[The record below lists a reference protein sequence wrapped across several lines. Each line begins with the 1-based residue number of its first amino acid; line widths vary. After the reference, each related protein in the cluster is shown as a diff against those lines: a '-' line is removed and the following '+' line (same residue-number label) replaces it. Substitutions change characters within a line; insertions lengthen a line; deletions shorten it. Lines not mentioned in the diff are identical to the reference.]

1 MMMKDKF
8 YSFLSIFF
16 KVMPLRAFVTLVFI
30 VVLGS
35 LLLSL
40 FILHQFEAASQL
52 NLRHQGIL
60 LAQAME
66 AGISPDATEENV
78 KGLQD
83 TIDRFVTAREND
95 IEVNI
100 MILKGPKSYIVASNI
115 EDNIEET
122 SKEEHQ
128 NLLNSLELG
137 QPVFFISEG
146 ENEEDDDDDDD
157 EKAPVL
163 DVHRNEKFD
172 FLDDKPFMSITTP
185 IIVNGKGLGSIN
197 VQLSLEPLNKKLAR
211 IRWSIWIATLFEVV
225 IVLAGLIFLFKYFL
239 REKGKL
245 QEEESL
251 RIKAE
256 MKALQ
261 SQINPH
267 FLFNTLNTISSLIS
281 SDPLLAEKLISNMAF
296 LFRNIVGASKSEWWT
311 LEEEMRIVR
320 TYLEIES
327 IRFCDKMK
335 YILDISPESMNIKI
349 PSLLIQPLVENAI
362 KHGISPSIAGGE
374 VRVTVSK
381 DKDLILTVENKRFP
395 SDIYP
400 SSTSLAGEKTG
411 IENVKNRLK
420 LHYADKAQ
428 FEFRILE
435 QGAQA
440 RIVIREYSHG

>member
-146 ENEEDDDDDDD
+146 ENEED
-157 EKAPVL
+157 EMMMMRK
-163 DVHRNEKFD
+163 H
-172 FLDDKPFMSITTP
+172 
-185 IIVNGKGLGSIN
+185 
-197 VQLSLEPLNKKLAR
+197 LSLMFTGMKNLTFWMTNPL
-211 IRWSIWIATLFEVV
+211 
-225 IVLAGLIFLFKYFL
+225 
-239 REKGKL
+239 
-245 QEEESL
+245 
-251 RIKAE
+251 
-256 MKALQ
+256 
-261 SQINPH
+261 
-267 FLFNTLNTISSLIS
+267 
-281 SDPLLAEKLISNMAF
+281 
-296 LFRNIVGASKSEWWT
+296 
-311 LEEEMRIVR
+311 
-320 TYLEIES
+320 
-327 IRFCDKMK
+327 
-335 YILDISPESMNIKI
+335 
-349 PSLLIQPLVENAI
+349 
-362 KHGISPSIAGGE
+362 
-374 VRVTVSK
+374 
-381 DKDLILTVENKRFP
+381 
-395 SDIYP
+395 
-400 SSTSLAGEKTG
+400 
-411 IENVKNRLK
+411 
-420 LHYADKAQ
+420 
-428 FEFRILE
+428 
-435 QGAQA
+435 
-440 RIVIREYSHG
+440 